1 RWSGSGGGGVEDTVG
16 QEAAESMGAR
26 PTEAIEASAPCPYK
40 GLAAYQPEDAH
51 RFFGREA
58 LVDELVR
65 RIRIQKVLVVAGP
78 SGSGKSSLV
87 RAGLIP
93 ALSAGAL
100 LGSEKWR
107 SALFT
112 PGHDPLAELHF
123 QVSRTQPG
131 GKSPV
136 SLEDL
141 LARPT
146 MARHL
151 GRSNGGEQPLVI
163 CIDQFEELFT
173 LAPVTQRSKF
183 ITALSAMTDPAD
195 SQVRIVIAI
204 RADFYVAC
212 AQIPWLAERI
222 TVNQVLVG

>member
-1 RWSGSGGGGVEDTVG
+1 
-16 QEAAESMGAR
+16 
-26 PTEAIEASAPCPYK
+26 
-40 GLAAYQPEDAH
+40 LAAYQPEDAH
-51 RFFGREA
+51 RFFGREG
-58 LVDELVR
+58 LIDELVR
-65 RIRIQKVLVVAGP
+65 RVRLQKVLVVGGP

-93 ALSAGAL
+93 ALNAGAL

-107 SALFT
+107 VALFT

-123 QVSRTQPG
+123 QVSRTCPG

-151 GRSNGGEQPLVI
+151 GRANGSEQPLVI

-173 LAPVTQRSKF
+173 LAPVARGASSSPLF
-183 ITALSAMTDPAD
+183 RP
-195 SQVRIVIAI
+195 
-204 RADFYVAC
+204 
-212 AQIPWLAERI
+212 
-222 TVNQVLVG
+222 